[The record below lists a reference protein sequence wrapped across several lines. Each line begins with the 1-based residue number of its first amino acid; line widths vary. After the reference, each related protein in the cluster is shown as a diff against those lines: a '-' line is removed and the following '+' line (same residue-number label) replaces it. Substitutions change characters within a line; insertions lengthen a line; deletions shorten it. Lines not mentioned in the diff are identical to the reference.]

1 MLIIVLKFGGS
12 SQCKEGLNVILSKT
26 SEYWEKNYSIIFV
39 ISAVGKTTNNL
50 YSIINGN
57 YDVFDIIYE
66 QHKKLSNDIGIN
78 FEVIEKKLFELKEEI
93 IKLQTIKTILEE
105 QIDKIDNFTH
115 NIKIKIISFG
125 EVLSSMIVYEYL
137 KKNVDKYSDNICYYD
152 VKKLIQN
159 KNPSSSIDKQT
170 LNIKGEFYCE
180 EQEIFN
186 IKQYL
191 KDKKIIITQGFIAS
205 TSDNK
210 ICILTRSGSNTSA
223 SLITSALDAERLEI
237 WTDVSGLYTS
247 DPRKITNT
255 KVIKNVN
262 YSVCQEAA
270 AMGSQIIH
278 PFSIKP
284 CQEKSIPI
292 HIKNTFSPNDEG
304 TIITNTTNLTDEVH
318 LISSQSDVILFE
330 ITSLD
335 MWESYGFVYDIFSS
349 FNEEKID
356 VNIITTSQFT
366 ISTTTNEKSIIK
378 INNLIT
384 KLQKKYS
391 LNIIHDCA
399 IISIIASNVKNNEQ
413 IQKIHN
419 LISTKQSIYMIHYGA
434 NNLSLSYVVN
444 KNYGLELMETLHSN
458 LII

>member
-1 MLIIVLKFGGS
+1 MPTIVLKFGGS
-12 SQCKEGLNVILSKT
+12 SQCEQGLNVILAKVN
-26 SEYWEKNYSIIFV
+26 EYLEKDYSLIFV

-50 YSIINGN
+50 YSIVSGK
-57 YDVFDIIYE
+57 YEVFDTIYRE
-66 QHKKLSNDIGIN
+66 HKSLSDKMEINFSPIELKLS
-78 FEVIEKKLFELKEEI
+78 ELKNEI
-93 IKLQTIKTILEE
+93 DKLKVVEKILE
-105 QIDKIDNFTH
+105 DCVDNIEDVIY
-115 NIKIKIISFG
+115 NLKLKIISFG

-137 KKNVDKYSDNICYYD
+137 KKYVDVEYYD
-152 VKKLIQN
+152 VTKLIKN
-159 KNPSSSIDKQT
+159 KNISGSIDKQT
-170 LNIKGEFYCE
+170 LNMKGEFYCDPD
-180 EQEIFN
+180 EIKN
-186 IKQYL
+186 IKN
-191 KDKKIIITQGFIAS
+191 KIKPKSIIVTQGFIAG

-223 SLITSALDAERLEI
+223 SLITSAMDAERLEI

-255 KVIKNVN
+255 KVIKHVN

-292 HIKNTFSPNDEG
+292 HIKNTFKPDDIG
-304 TIITNTTNLTDEVH
+304 TVITETTDTKNEVH
-318 LISSQSDVILFE
+318 LISCQTDVTLFQ
-330 ITSLD
+330 ITSMD
-335 MWESYGFVYDIFSS
+335 MWEGYGFVYDIFKA

-366 ISTTTNEKSIIK
+366 ISTTTNEKNQIK
-378 INNLIT
+378 LNNLVE
-384 KLQKKYS
+384 KLKEKYNV
-391 LNIIHDCA
+391 NIVYDCVIVSVVA
-399 IISIIASNVKNNEQ
+399 NDVKHNEE
-413 IQKIHN
+413 IQKVHN
-419 LISTKQSIYMIHYGA
+419 LISLKESIYMIHFGA

-458 LII
+458 LIV